1 MRKRIGMRDEEA
13 TKRSGVSPALRE
25 VVVG

>member
-13 TKRSGVSPALRE
+13 TKRSGVSATLRE